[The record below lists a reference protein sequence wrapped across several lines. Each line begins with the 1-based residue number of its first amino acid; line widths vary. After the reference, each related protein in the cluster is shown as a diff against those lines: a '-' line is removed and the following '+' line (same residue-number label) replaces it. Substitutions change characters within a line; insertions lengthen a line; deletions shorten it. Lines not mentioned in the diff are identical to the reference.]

1 MIAMTIWILLTAGI
15 FAWNGLGQ
23 EPFIGVRFTDP
34 PVNGGWLALAA
45 TAYAVVRFFW
55 RRRKNPKR

>member
-1 MIAMTIWILLTAGI
+1 MIVMIIWILLTAGI
-15 FAWNGLGQ
+15 FTWNGLGQ

-34 PVNGGWLALAA
+34 PANGGWLALAV
-45 TAYAVVRFFW
+45 TLYVVGRVFW